1 MITKYK
7 QNEQLFH
14 LTVCK
19 VVDCV
24 VVVEESGI
32 VEVTIWLSGISI
44 DSRYTYIV
52 KVQPVNF
59 CYFMCFQIVWVV

>member
-7 QNEQLFH
+7 QNKQLFH

-44 DSRYTYIV
+44 DSRI
-52 KVQPVNF
+52 P
-59 CYFMCFQIVWVV
+59 I